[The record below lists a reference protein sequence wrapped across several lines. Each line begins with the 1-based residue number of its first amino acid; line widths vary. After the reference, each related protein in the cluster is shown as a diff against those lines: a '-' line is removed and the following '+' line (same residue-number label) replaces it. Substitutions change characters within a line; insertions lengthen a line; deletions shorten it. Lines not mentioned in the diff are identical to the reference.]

1 MILILHHQAKKL
13 SRVRF
18 KDKILEWKQNDL
30 CLAFWELAEKY
41 PDEIICWCEEE
52 FLEYLDFDA
61 FQDIFPQ
68 DLVMA
73 SYALKQ
79 LYLPEQ
85 IGYIDQLPFINVN
98 REVRYGTW
106 RMSTDAGG
114 IKGRSLIKFRQ
125 HFDKIKDFGFLINS
139 IAKLGQYNGL
149 FCYSDPR
156 FFQGKLNNKYVLQ
169 PSATVSQLFA
179 FVYMYYKT
187 VRVWLLFFCF
197 IRYERSLPLIPVFRS
212 FFRRKCFLK
221 AIDLSGIK
229 IKPKRFPSGSN
240 SLDVIIPTLGRR
252 DYLLNV
258 LEDLKNQS
266 LLPRKVIVV
275 EQNPDPDS
283 LTELP
288 ELKSNSWPFEIVHHF
303 IHKTGACTA
312 RNIAL
317 EEVNAEWIFFAD
329 DDNRME
335 ADVLKHAIEE
345 MKTFGIQCLTLNYM
359 QQGETLFFDK
369 KKQWGTFGAGNS
381 IVQGKFAKEIRF
393 DSAFDH
399 GYGEDT
405 EYGMQLRN
413 AGCDIIYHPNIKIL
427 HLKAPRGGFREVTL
441 PPWKQD
447 DPKPAPTVLLYARK
461 YYNSWQ
467 MKGFKTELF
476 LRNYDIKK
484 NINPLKYWKNMKL
497 RWAVS
502 EDWAKKLLL
511 R

>member
-1 MILILHHQAKKL
+1 MILIIHHQAKKL

-18 KDKILEWKQNDL
+18 NDEVLEWKQNDL
-30 CLAFWELAEKY
+30 CQVFWELAEKY
-41 PDEIICWCEEE
+41 PDEIIYWCEEE
-52 FLEYLDFDA
+52 YLELLDSNA
-61 FQDIFPQ
+61 FQEIFPH
-68 DLVMA
+68 DLIMA
-73 SYALKQ
+73 SYALKHS
-79 LYLPEQ
+79 YLPEQ

-114 IKGRSLIKFRQ
+114 IKGRSLMKFRQ
-125 HFDKIKDFGFLINS
+125 QFDKTKDFGFLINS

-156 FFQGKLNNKYVLQ
+156 FFQGKLSKKYVPQ
-169 PSATVSQLFA
+169 SSASVSQLFA

-187 VRVWLLFFCF
+187 QRVWLLFFCF
-197 IRYERSLPLIPVFRS
+197 IRYEQSLPLISLFRC
-212 FFRRKCFLK
+212 FFCRKSFLK
-221 AIDLSGIK
+221 AIDLSGIN
-229 IKPKRFPSGSN
+229 IKTKRFPSISN

-275 EQNPDPDS
+275 EQNPNPNS
-283 LTELP
+283 VTELP
-288 ELKSNSWPFEIVHHF
+288 ELKSDSWPFEIVHHF

-335 ADVLKHAIEE
+335 ADVLKRSTEE
-345 MKTFGIQCLTLNYM
+345 MMTFGIQCLTLNYI
-359 QQGETLFFDK
+359 QQRETLFFNK
-369 KKQWGTFGAGNS
+369 RKQWGAFGAGNS
-381 IVQGKFAKEIRF
+381 IVQGEFAKKIRF

-399 GYGEDT
+399 GYGEDI

-413 AGCDIIYHPNIKIL
+413 AGCDVIYHPNIKIL
-427 HLKAPRGGFREVTL
+427 HLKAPRGGFREVSL
-441 PPWKQD
+441 PPWRQD
-447 DPKPAPTVLLYARK
+447 NPKPAPTVLLYARK

-467 MKGFKTELF
+467 LKGFKTELF